1 MEKIRN
7 GFMASLAIAIASAY
21 VSCSNGYSDENESK
35 KLENTSWSSVET
47 LSHNSLSV
55 ATDKKESNTVIISKM
70 ESMSGLKY
78 TEETS
83 TETTDASWNL
93 CKRADHE
100 CDSTMSL
107 TFTPSKCNIKIS
119 VTKTHIKAKLT
130 KTSKLYKFEEGSYIV
145 KVGPSNYEGINVY
158 SYGVYRAD
166 GTLYI
171 PLDGNGCIAIET
183 EYKYSDKKTDT
194 ENIDEFTISADYKIA
209 NNQVT
214 LTYTSNGQYKSCLGT
229 LTNDGQ
235 NILFASNPIVSTIK
249 TFKK

>member
-7 GFMASLAIAIASAY
+7 GFMALLAIAIASAY
-21 VSCSNGYSDENESK
+21 VSCSNGDSDENESK

-107 TFTPSKCNIKIS
+107 TFRNRNCNS
-119 VTKTHIKAKLT
+119 RYT
-130 KTSKLYKFEEGSYIV
+130 FE
-145 KVGPSNYEGINVY
+145 
-158 SYGVYRAD
+158 R
-166 GTLYI
+166 
-171 PLDGNGCIAIET
+171 
-183 EYKYSDKKTDT
+183 
-194 ENIDEFTISADYKIA
+194 DY
-209 NNQVT
+209 
-214 LTYTSNGQYKSCLGT
+214 C
-229 LTNDGQ
+229 
-235 NILFASNPIVSTIK
+235 
-249 TFKK
+249 